1 MPQLSPNMIV
11 KHEDVYESI
20 PYKLKSEI
28 VGFTNPDL
36 ASSFHLGDAN
46 SFRKH
51 MFAVDMEASS
61 STVLLRETS
70 FFLPLL
76 DAPPPAAESS
86 W

>member
-1 MPQLSPNMIV
+1 MTNAQLSPNMIV

-20 PYKLKSEI
+20 PYKLKSEV

-51 MFAVDMEASS
+51 
-61 STVLLRETS
+61 
-70 FFLPLL
+70 
-76 DAPPPAAESS
+76 
-86 W
+86 

>member
-1 MPQLSPNMIV
+1 MTNAQLSPNMIV

-20 PYKLKSEI
+20 PYKLKSEV
-28 VGFTNPDL
+28 VGVTNPDL

-51 MFAVDMEASS
+51 MFAVN
-61 STVLLRETS
+61 TS
-70 FFLPLL
+70 CFLPLL